1 LPEPGFFRFRFR
13 VPAHLHDDFSAAV
26 WTETFLGLCAS
37 ANGDPERLDC
47 YFLDAEGPPP
57 SAWTYRKIELV
68 SCARVVEV
76 DWLEHYREAAEPF
89 DVGVGYRVDPREPGL
104 GTSRDAGRRRLL
116 RIPARRAFGTGS
128 HESTW
133 LAIELLENLDLK
145 GRRVLDYG
153 SGSGILAL
161 ISLDRGARV
170 VVGVDNDVESVFC
183 SRENSR
189 LNGLRPSFAVATLDS
204 FDRAASFDVLVVN
217 ILPGR
222 ILHQMNALTRLVAP
236 GGRLVYSGA
245 MVSQGGE
252 VAATLLESGLE
263 IAERRCE
270 GEWLAVGAVKGEP
283 S

>member
-1 LPEPGFFRFRFR
+1 M
-13 VPAHLHDDFSAAV
+13 
-26 WTETFLGLCAS
+26 TF
-37 ANGDPERLDC
+37 
-47 YFLDAEGPPP
+47 
-57 SAWTYRKIELV
+57 
-68 SCARVVEV
+68 
-76 DWLEHYREAAEPF
+76 
-89 DVGVGYRVDPREPGL
+89 
-104 GTSRDAGRRRLL
+104 
-116 RIPARRAFGTGS
+116 
-128 HESTW
+128 
-133 LAIELLENLDLK
+133 LENLDLK

-217 ILPGR
+217 ILLGR
-222 ILHQMNALTRLVAP
+222 ILYQMNALTRLVAP

-270 GEWLAVGAVKGEP
+270 GEWLVIGAVKGEP